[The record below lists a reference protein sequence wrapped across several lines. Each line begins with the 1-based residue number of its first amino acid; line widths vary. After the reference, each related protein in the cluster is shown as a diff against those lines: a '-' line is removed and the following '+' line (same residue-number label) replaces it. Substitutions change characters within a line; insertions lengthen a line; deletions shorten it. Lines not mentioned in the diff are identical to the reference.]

1 MEKLVY
7 GLWRRPDQDVDPI
20 RTALLEQTAPA
31 LLELDVPGLRICVEE
46 PAGRAYRVGANP
58 DGRLLVASVSFWI
71 GSYDDRAPHE
81 SALGKADA
89 QPYGWIVA
97 ESEARSYGAHRTW
110 PDGKRSPGLSITT
123 FFDKKE
129 GISDDDFYR
138 IWHGEHTPLSF
149 EIHPFWLYVRNQVLR
164 PVTPGAPA
172 VRGIV
177 YEAVPTDEQML
188 DFNQFFGAAP
198 DDPASLT
205 ANIQRVNDHMETF
218 GNTATLQCVPMREWI
233 FRTVST

>member
-20 RTALLEQTAPA
+20 RADLLDRVAPA
-31 LLELDVPGLRICVEE
+31 LLDLDVRGLRICVEE
-46 PAGRAYRVGANP
+46 PAGHAYRVGANA
-58 DGRLLVASVSFWI
+58 DGTLLVASVSIWI
-71 GSYDDRAPHE
+71 DSYDNRAPHE
-81 SALGKADA
+81 AAIAEVDA
-89 QPYGWIVA
+89 SPYGWIVA
-97 ESEARSYGAHRTW
+97 ESEARAYGAHRTW
-110 PDGKRSPGLSITT
+110 PDGEQSPGLSITT
-123 FFDKKE
+123 FFDKKA

-164 PVTPGAPA
+164 AITPGAPS

-188 DFNQFFGAAP
+188 DFFQFFGATP
-198 DDPASLT
+198 DDPESLT
-205 ANIQRVNDHMETF
+205 KNIQRVNDHMDTF
-218 GNTATLQCVPMREWI
+218 GNTETLQCVPMREWI